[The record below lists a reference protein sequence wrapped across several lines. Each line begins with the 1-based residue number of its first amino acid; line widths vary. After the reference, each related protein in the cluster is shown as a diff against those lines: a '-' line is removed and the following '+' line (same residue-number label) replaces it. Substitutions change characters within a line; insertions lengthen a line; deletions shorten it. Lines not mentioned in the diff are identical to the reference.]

1 MLRGSHRQGICCGL
15 SVACALLLTCSSF
28 RSDSES
34 ELMERE
40 AVEFISSMPPDL
52 QLHQEHAI
60 RKAIEGDNSALEAV
74 RASRNL
80 EYRLPKNVDTI
91 NVDKRYRIY
100 IPAHKPDRPL
110 PLLIYLLCRTC
121 CRIRYSCYGG
131 RISPCPGTRIS
142 GIYRQLHRCC
152 HICIRQCGT
161 L

>member
-110 PLLIYLLCRTC
+110 PLLI
-121 CRIRYSCYGG
+121 
-131 RISPCPGTRIS
+131 
-142 GIYRQLHRCC
+142 
-152 HICIRQCGT
+152 
-161 L
+161 